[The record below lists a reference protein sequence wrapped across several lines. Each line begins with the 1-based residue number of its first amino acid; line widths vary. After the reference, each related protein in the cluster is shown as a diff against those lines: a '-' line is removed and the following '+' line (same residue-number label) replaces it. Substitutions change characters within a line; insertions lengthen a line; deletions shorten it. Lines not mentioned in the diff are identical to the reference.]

1 VKAFAHGV
9 GGAQDLPLPL
19 PFALA
24 GGAAALGI
32 SFVVLTLAW
41 RRPRFDAASAGRP
54 LPASLDRAFSGG
66 AATGALRVVGLAIAV
81 FVAWAAVAGPDT
93 AVNPTFKFVFVL
105 LWVGLVPT
113 SLLFGPVYAAMNPL
127 RTLHRGISRA
137 TGGDPDAGVA
147 ELPPWVGLWPAAL
160 GLLAFTYL
168 ELVYPES
175 NYLYSVRLWFAVYAT
190 VVLVGAAVFG
200 DRWIAAADP
209 FEAYSTLVAHLS
221 PFGRRD
227 DGRLVVR
234 SPLQN
239 LDGVAPV
246 PGLVAVVAVLV
257 GSTAFD
263 SFKETLAWLRVL
275 QRGGGST
282 HLLETLALIGFCL
295 AVGIT
300 FGVATA
306 VSGASREHPRH
317 RLPALFAH
325 SLTPIVVGYI
335 VAHYLSL
342 LVETGQQGLIE
353 LSDPMGTGANLL
365 GTADWQVSYWLSNN
379 QTFLA
384 YTKVV
389 SIVGGHVLGVVA
401 AHDRAL
407 AVLPPRHRLVGQLP
421 LLLVMVGYT
430 VGGLYL
436 LLTV

>member
-1 VKAFAHGV
+1 MKAFTHGV

-32 SFVVLTLAW
+32 SFIVLTLAW
-41 RRPRFDAASAGRP
+41 RRPRYDAATAGRP
-54 LPASLDRAFSGG
+54 LPPAVDRAFSGG
-66 AATGALRVVGLAIAV
+66 VATWALRMLGLAIAAYV
-81 FVAWAAVAGPDT
+81 TWAAVAGPDT

-105 LWVGLVPT
+105 LWVGLVPA

-127 RTLHRGISRA
+127 RSVHRALSQV
-137 TGGDPDAGVA
+137 TGGDPEAGVTT
-147 ELPPWVGLWPAAL
+147 LPPWVGLWPAAL

-175 NYLYSVRLWFAVYAT
+175 SYLYSVRLWFALYAA

-200 DRWIAAADP
+200 DSWIAAADP
-209 FEAYSTLVAHLS
+209 FEAYSRLVGHLS
-221 PFGRRD
+221 VFGRRG

-239 LDGVAPV
+239 LDGVPPV
-246 PGLVAVVAVLV
+246 PGLVAVVSVLV

-263 SFKETLAWLRVL
+263 SFKESLAWLQVL
-275 QRGGGST
+275 QRVGSST
-282 HLLETLALIGFCL
+282 HLLETLALIAFCL
-295 AVGIT
+295 AVALT
-300 FGVATA
+300 FGLATA
-306 VSGASREHPRH
+306 VSTGAAAHPR
-317 RLPALFAH
+317 RALPTVFAH
-325 SLTPIVVGYI
+325 SLVPIVVGYI

-365 GTADWQVSYWLSNN
+365 GTANLQVSYWLSNN
-379 QTFLA
+379 QAFLA
-384 YTKVV
+384 YSKVV
-389 SIVGGHVLGVVA
+389 AIVGGHVLGVIA
-401 AHDRAL
+401 AHDRAMR
-407 AVLPPRHRLVGQLP
+407 VLPPRHRLAGQLP

-430 VGGLYL
+430 VCGLYL

>member
-24 GGAAALGI
+24 GGAAALAI
-32 SFVVLTLAW
+32 SFIVLTLAW
-41 RRPRFDAASAGRP
+41 RRPRYDAATAGRP
-54 LPASLDRAFSGG
+54 VPPALDRAFSGG
-66 AATGALRVVGLAIAV
+66 VATWALRVLGLAIAAYV
-81 FVAWAAVAGPDT
+81 TWAAVAGPDT

-105 LWVGLVPT
+105 LWVGLVPA
-113 SLLFGPVYAAMNPL
+113 SLLLGPVYAAMNPL
-127 RTLHRGISRA
+127 RTIHRAISRL
-137 TGGDPDAGVA
+137 TGGDPDEGVA
-147 ELPPWVGLWPAAL
+147 RLPSWVGLWPAAL

-175 NYLYSVRLWFAVYAT
+175 NYLYSVRLWFAVYAA

-209 FEAYSTLVAHLS
+209 FEAYSTLVARLS
-221 PFGRRD
+221 VFGRRQ

-239 LDGVAPV
+239 LDGAPPA

-275 QRGGGST
+275 QRLDGGA

-295 AVGIT
+295 LVGLT
-300 FGVATA
+300 FGLATA
-306 VSGASREHPRH
+306 AGGASAEHPRH
-317 RLPALFAH
+317 TLPSLFAH
-325 SLTPIVVGYI
+325 SLTPIIVGYI
-335 VAHYLSL
+335 LAHYLSL

-353 LSDPMGTGANLL
+353 LSDPMGTGADLL
-365 GTADWQVSYWLSNN
+365 GTAGWQVNYWLSNN

-389 SIVGGHVLGVVA
+389 AIVGGHVLGVIA
-401 AHDRAL
+401 AHDRAMK
-407 AVLPPRHRLVGQLP
+407 VLPARHRLTGQLP
-421 LLLVMVGYT
+421 LLAVMVGYT
-430 VGGLYL
+430 VSGLYL